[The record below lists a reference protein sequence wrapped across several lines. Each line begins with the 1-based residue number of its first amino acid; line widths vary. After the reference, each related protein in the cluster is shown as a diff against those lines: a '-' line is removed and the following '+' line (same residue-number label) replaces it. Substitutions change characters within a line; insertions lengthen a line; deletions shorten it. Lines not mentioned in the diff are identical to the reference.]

1 MDLEKI
7 ECLGLCQ
14 ITCYINTD
22 SKHEILCVSKN
33 WTTMWIRSKQTML
46 FHKNNHGRTHFF
58 SLTSDN
64 LIFLLHPY
72 GSPKRLERNKQAK
85 HWIALI
91 NSEKGKSALFHWEAI
106 LTLSGIKTLWKP
118 STELLPVTHLLTG
131 RFWLIGVWSF
141 HSIIT

>member
-1 MDLEKI
+1 MLRTMPDNMI
-7 ECLGLCQ
+7 H
-14 ITCYINTD
+14 TNTD

-33 WTTMWIRSKQTML
+33 WTTMWICSKQTML
-46 FHKNNHGRTHFF
+46 FHKENNHGRTHF
-58 SLTSDN
+58 SLSDN
-64 LIFLLHPY
+64 LIFFFLHPY

-91 NSEKGKSALFHWEAI
+91 NSEKGKSALFHREAI

-131 RFWLIGVWSF
+131 RFWLIGIWSF

>member
-1 MDLEKI
+1 MLRTMPDNMI
-7 ECLGLCQ
+7 H
-14 ITCYINTD
+14 TNTD

-33 WTTMWIRSKQTML
+33 WTTMWICSKQNNAVSQRKQPW
-46 FHKNNHGRTHFF
+46 KNSFF
-58 SLTSDN
+58 SLWQFD
-64 LIFLLHPY
+64 FFFLHPY

-91 NSEKGKSALFHWEAI
+91 NSEKGKSALFHREAI

-131 RFWLIGVWSF
+131 RFWLIGIWSF